1 MVLHIGGKIPP
12 PSARSVRVR
21 VSSNSSSSSSAA
33 GRCEHNTKCNRRL
46 KERGVNTNTNCCC
59 CYRLYR
65 LYLRARRTCNEVRR
79 KREVKTLCV
88 CRRLKEEKLKEK

>member
-59 CYRLYR
+59 YRLYR
-65 LYLRARRTCNEVRR
+65 LYRARRTCNEG
-79 KREVKTLCV
+79 
-88 CRRLKEEKLKEK
+88 KEGKER